1 MKSIINF
8 FKKQFLIV
16 WLILGIG
23 ISGYY
28 HLERNTRVYKR
39 SYEKEVYYEN
49 LFEKGWKNKLIE
61 YQEFNKH
68 NKRDKSIIITIIGG
82 LLIFGIKNN
91 RK

>member
-49 LFEKGWKNKLIE
+49 LFE
-61 YQEFNKH
+61 
-68 NKRDKSIIITIIGG
+68 
-82 LLIFGIKNN
+82 
-91 RK
+91 